1 MTNDR
6 KDVYSRVTDRIIAD
20 LERGVRTWMLLRL
33 ALRQQNLNLTQLT
46 DNLLRRILLPCHI
59 QHLPS

>member
-20 LERGVRTWMLLRL
+20 LERGVRTWMKPWNATHPAGRICRPLRHNGIPYQGMNVL
-33 ALRQQNLNLTQLT
+33 
-46 DNLLRRILLPCHI
+46 
-59 QHLPS
+59 

>member
-20 LERGVRTWMLLRL
+20 LERGGAYLDE
-33 ALRQQNLNLTQLT
+33 ALE
-46 DNLLRRILLPCHI
+46 RRAYSGENIP
-59 QHLPS
+59 PPAA